1 MNTVAASGIFSVHC
15 KGKCEPMQSLIRSLG
30 KVREGHSHQWRVQ
43 GRAPP
48 PTYFWTK
55 LRPEGRKKNFA
66 PPPHPPHLSKG
77 LDDRQPPPP
86 TPPHLKVWIQ
96 HWSWC
101 KKMTLFKVSHKFRP
115 ISETMFGAISKL
127 RAKTS
132 GDFVAICPS
141 VLVTVCGTCCNF
153 STIYLTFFARVRY
166 PKQSSR

>member
-1 MNTVAASGIFSVHC
+1 
-15 KGKCEPMQSLIRSLG
+15 MQSLIRSLG

-48 PTYFWTK
+48 PPPPPTYFWTK
-55 LRPEGRKKNFA
+55 LRPEGRKKTSLETA
-66 PPPHPPHLSKG
+66 PPTYL
-77 LDDRQPPPP
+77 R
-86 TPPHLKVWIQ
+86 VWMTG
-96 HWSWC
+96 C

-153 STIYLTFFARVRY
+153 SAIYLTFFARVRY
-166 PKQSSR
+166 PKQPSG

>member
-43 GRAPP
+43 GRALP
-48 PTYFWTK
+48 
-55 LRPEGRKKNFA
+55 
-66 PPPHPPHLSKG
+66 PPPHLFLDQTEARRAEKKFRPPLTY
-77 LDDRQPPPP
+77 LRVWMTANLPP
-86 TPPHLKVWIQ
+86 PPHLKVWIQ

-132 GDFVAICPS
+132 GNFVAICPS
-141 VLVTVCGTCCNF
+141 VLVIVCGTCCNF
-153 STIYLTFFARVRY
+153 SAIYLTFFARVRY
-166 PKQSSR
+166 PKQPSR